1 MKLYSWNVNGI
12 RAAERKGFLD
22 WLDQIQPDVLCLQ
35 ETKARVDQLGSS
47 LIKDHGYHTYWHSA
61 QKAGYS
67 GVATFCKEE
76 PYFIQEGLGIDR
88 FDSEGRVLIT
98 EHENFLLYNIYFPNG
113 QKDDTRLNYKL
124 DFYDE
129 LLPIVN
135 DQVENG
141 NNVIITGDWNTAHHP
156 IDLARPKENE
166 KTSGFMPIERQR
178 IDTYVSH
185 GWVDTFRH
193 FHSDSDRYT
202 WWTYRFGARERN
214 IGWRIDYF
222 FVNETLVEQLDDAEI
237 HPDIMGSDH
246 CPVSLTL
253 KKDSL

>member
-1 MKLYSWNVNGI
+1 M
-12 RAAERKGFLD
+12 
-22 WLDQIQPDVLCLQ
+22 
-35 ETKARVDQLGSS
+35 
-47 LIKDHGYHTYWHSA
+47 
-61 QKAGYS
+61 
-67 GVATFCKEE
+67 
-76 PYFIQEGLGIDR
+76 
-88 FDSEGRVLIT
+88 
-98 EHENFLLYNIYFPNG
+98 
-113 QKDDTRLNYKL
+113 

-156 IDLARPKENE
+156 IDLARPKEIE
-166 KTSGFMPIERQR
+166 KTSGFMPLERER

-222 FVNETLVEQLDDAEI
+222 FVNETFVQQLDDADI
-237 HPDIMGSDH
+237 HPYIMGSEH

>member
-22 WLDQIQPDVLCLQ
+22 WLDQIQPDILCLQ

-141 NNVIITGDWNTAHHP
+141 SNVIITGDWNTAHHP

-222 FVNETLVEQLDDAEI
+222 FVNEILVEQLDNADI